1 MADIIMSRAQRRQ
14 KQRIFKQASESLL
27 KLEQAL
33 GDMEQFLV
41 ENNILINNLKER
53 TRSITIRNTLRTQ
66 WKPAPLSDAIAAF
79 NHMREDA

>member
-14 KQRIFKQASESLL
+14 KQRIYKRASESLL

-53 TRSITIRNTLRTQ
+53 TRAVTIRNVLRSQ
-66 WKPAPLSDAIAAF
+66 WKSAPLADAISAF
-79 NHMREDA
+79 NHMREDT

>member
-1 MADIIMSRAQRRQ
+1 MAAILMSRAQRRQ
-14 KQRIFKQASESLL
+14 KQRIYKQARDSLL

-41 ENNILINNLKER
+41 ENNIIINNLKER
-53 TRSITIRNTLRTQ
+53 TRAVTIRNILRTQ
-66 WKPAPLSDAIAAF
+66 WKSAPLADAIAAF